1 MFLLKFFFFIIL
13 FVVLVVVVL
22 GAAFFLGI
30 FGSLRRAM
38 RQMKGRAGQDDGR
51 QGHWQQRSSSTYGD
65 EERVVDQRDPQQ
77 ANRIIFTEEDGEYVD
92 FVEEK

>member
-38 RQMKGRAGQDDGR
+38 RQMKAVSRR
-51 QGHWQQRSSSTYGD
+51 RS
-65 EERVVDQRDPQQ
+65 P
-77 ANRIIFTEEDGEYVD
+77 
-92 FVEEK
+92 